1 MSAES
6 QVRIPANSF
15 ELFKWLFFE
24 PILLKKYSASL
35 DRKQAAKEFLKTYVW
50 IVLFTIS
57 LWVLFNLIITLLD
70 LISLFPAQF
79 NKEIVKG
86 WSSQITWFSRF
97 IFYSKYSAGAL
108 AVGLTVGLALGLA
121 GRLAIGL
128 AAVLAGG
135 LVGGFA
141 FGFAFGFALGLVL
154 GLVLGLAGGVVE
166 GLAVDS
172 MFGIVAGLILGIVNG
187 VIFELINYPNIEYS
201 TNSLPGRRIE
211 NLPFALHNDSLVLG
225 SMIMIGFYLTYSR
238 IIPFYMFHLVKSW
251 FSHDL
256 LHNPYHR
263 DGFIWLPIRGLN
275 KKLLKQAGQ
284 KPGEAFDFVNFLADY
299 RPLQKNL
306 AMKLTH
312 TATAGLWQQH
322 EFSAD
327 ILKTIPLI
335 SDDTPELQPSQEWLQ
350 TLAMVRA
357 ELVAAELQSS
367 IGYKLEYYQ
376 RYLSYVKEFA
386 DIIRRK
392 ESSRWNHYY
401 FTAIEKWM
409 SRAHDEYGRL
419 QLTARNMEPVTR
431 NVYRAGEAL
440 TPEFDREIFLGRD
453 DLRDELQHKILT
465 SARMPLFLIHGQ
477 RRVGKTSLLKF
488 LPGILGPRFKLV
500 YMDVQ
505 PIAGIY
511 QWLDSLKNQF
521 DQTFGINPAPLPA
534 PNENNW
540 AAAWQS
546 LQTHLQNAAQ
556 KQECKII
563 LAFDEYEKIHK
574 HLQKQIDAAEELL
587 DAMRSFSQH
596 QDKIVFLFVGAALF
610 SELKDPHWSH
620 YFVQAAPLRVDYLKK
635 EDTLKLI
642 AVAPLEYPAE
652 IPEQIYRLT
661 QGHPALVQRICHEMV
676 NIANT
681 QHRKQMSASDLDQVL
696 TSHIYRQQNG
706 VAEVFWGQFCGE
718 ESMKIT
724 VRQIVD
730 GEQPTDKKSLFKLLE
745 HGFVLPEKD
754 YYKMRAPIFTEWVK
768 RFGDVMD

>member
-6 QVRIPANSF
+6 QVRIPANSL
-15 ELFKWLFFE
+15 ELIKWLIFE
-24 PILLKKYSASL
+24 PVLLKKYSASL
-35 DRKQAAKEFLKTYVW
+35 NKKQAVKEFLKAYAW
-50 IVLFTIS
+50 ITLFS
-57 LWVLFNLIITLLD
+57 VCLWVLVNLVVTILDMPWLLPDFITGNESSKN
-70 LISLFPAQF
+70 SLTTQT
-79 NKEIVKG
+79 
-86 WSSQITWFSRF
+86 TWFSSF
-97 IFYSKYSAGAL
+97 IVYSINTAPWLIKGLAFWLIIGSAIGFVWGL
-108 AVGLTVGLALGLA
+108 AVGLAGGLAGGLVSGLAVGFIIVIFDKLALKNVVEIASGFPVGLSYGLAIGLVFGLNVRLTVGLA
-121 GRLAIGL
+121 RR
-128 AAVLAGG
+128 LAGG
-135 LVGGFA
+135 LVVGLIFWIIFILSVKLIKESPVGGF
-141 FGFAFGFALGLVL
+141 
-154 GLVLGLAGGVVE
+154 
-166 GLAVDS
+166 
-172 MFGIVAGLILGIVNG
+172 I
-187 VIFELINYPNIEYS
+187 
-201 TNSLPGRRIE
+201 
-211 NLPFALHNDSLVLG
+211 
-225 SMIMIGFYLTYSR
+225 IGYLLTYFR
-238 IIPFYMFHLVKSW
+238 IIPFYIFYLVKSR
-251 FSHDL
+251 FSNDL
-256 LHNPYHR
+256 LHNPYRR
-263 DGFIWLPIRGLN
+263 DGFIWLPIWGLDQN
-275 KKLLKQAGQ
+275 LLEQAGQ
-284 KPGEAFDFVNFLADY
+284 KPGAALDLVNFLIDY

-312 TATAGLWQQH
+312 AATAGMWQQH

-335 SDDTPELQPSQEWLQ
+335 SKDKPKYQPSPEWLQ
-350 TLAMVRA
+350 SLAAVRA

-367 IGYKLEYYQ
+367 IGYKLEYYRQ
-376 RYLSYVKEFA
+376 YLSRVKEFA
-386 DIIRRK
+386 DITRRK
-392 ESSRWNHYY
+392 ESSRWNRSY
-401 FTAIEKWM
+401 FTVIEKWL
-409 SRAHDEYGRL
+409 SQAQDEYGRL
-419 QLTARNMEPVTR
+419 QLAARTMEPITR
-431 NVYRAGEAL
+431 NVYRSGEAL
-440 TPEFDREIFLGRD
+440 TPEYDREIFLGRN

-488 LPGILGPRFKLV
+488 LPGILGPRFKVV

-511 QWLDSLKNQF
+511 QWLDGLKTQF
-521 DQTFGINPAPLPA
+521 DQAFGIDPAPLPA

-546 LQTHLQNAAQ
+546 LQNHLHNAAQ

-610 SELKDPHWSH
+610 TELKDPHWSN
-620 YFVQAAPLRVDYLKK
+620 YFVQAAPLKVDYLKK

-642 AVAPLEYPAE
+642 AVAPLVYPAE
-652 IPEQIYRLT
+652 VTEEIFRLT

-681 QHRKQMSASDLDQVL
+681 QHRKQMFASDLDQVL

-706 VAEVFWGQFCGE
+706 VVEVFWGQFCGE
-718 ESMKIT
+718 ESMKTT
-724 VRQIVD
+724 VRQIID
-730 GEQPTDKKSLFKLLE
+730 GKQPTDKKSLFKLLE